1 MGSSQQE
8 VEVSYGVSNEFFELW
23 LDERMNYT
31 CALYDDTKN
40 FSDNFEQA
48 QDNKLKRLSRM
59 AGITRQ
65 TESMLDIGCGW
76 GANIE
81 YQALINKVPN
91 VYGITLSE
99 EQWKKCVDR
108 KLPNT
113 TALCKNFWQYE
124 PDTKFDAV
132 MSICMVEHMVTPE
145 DARAGKAVDIYR
157 NYFNRIHGWT
167 KPGTMFGLQ
176 AITRC
181 NVPRK
186 REQLDNLRHA
196 TYTIFPGAVT
206 PRVEDLIVAA
216 NPYYEVVEL
225 YSMRDHY
232 RATTAEWLARL
243 RKHEGV
249 IREKWGNQVFVDYDR
264 YLSTCVEAFINNW
277 QSLHQYSL
285 RRLN

>member
-23 LDERMNYT
+23 LDERMNYI

-157 NYFNRIHGWT
+157 NYF
-167 KPGTMFGLQ
+167 KPFTAGPSPARCLACRPSPAAMCP
-176 AITRC
+176 ASASSSITCGMR
-181 NVPRK
+181 PTR
-186 REQLDNLRHA
+186 
-196 TYTIFPGAVT
+196 FF
-206 PRVEDLIVAA
+206 RV
-216 NPYYEVVEL
+216 
-225 YSMRDHY
+225 R
-232 RATTAEWLARL
+232 
-243 RKHEGV
+243 
-249 IREKWGNQVFVDYDR
+249 
-264 YLSTCVEAFINNW
+264 
-277 QSLHQYSL
+277 
-285 RRLN
+285 